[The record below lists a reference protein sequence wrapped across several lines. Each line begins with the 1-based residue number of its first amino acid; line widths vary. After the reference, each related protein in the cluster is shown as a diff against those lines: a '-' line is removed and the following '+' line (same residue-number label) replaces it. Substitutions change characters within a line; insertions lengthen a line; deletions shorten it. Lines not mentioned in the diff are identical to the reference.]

1 MPGPDPSRRRLL
13 AWGGAAAATLA
24 LPRAARGDDP
34 VAALESRAPDGLH
47 DTFTLHNATVVRA
60 DGVRLSGAGIRVEG
74 GVVVEVGSGV
84 TGGLDLGGR
93 WIVPGFTD
101 AGCTVGMVEI
111 GAESATNDSS
121 EGSDAVVPDARAI
134 DAYNP
139 LSDVIGV
146 TRAYGITT
154 ALIHPQP
161 NRLVAGQAAL
171 VHTRGRTRADAS
183 VQSPAAL
190 VVGLGGAG
198 RGGKGPSSRM
208 GVQAQLRALFAAV
221 ELPAPAPEPKGWRR
235 QKKRDDPGGED
246 DDAELSPAD
255 RVWRQALQGKLPVLF
270 KAERA
275 DDILVAVD
283 LAEEWGL
290 RAALLGAAEAWIV
303 AAELAAAEMPA
314 LIGPLTVQPGSFEH
328 PHARYDNAAML
339 HRHGVRFGFR
349 TGSAH
354 FSRGLST
361 SAGVAVAHGLPWEAA
376 VQALTRAPGEI
387 LGIPDV
393 GRIEPGSPAT
403 FFVSDGDPLQPRHA
417 VRRVWIQGEE
427 QRMDHRQRR
436 LFERFRE
443 LD

>member
-1 MPGPDPSRRRLL
+1 MPTPDPSRRRLL
-13 AWGGAAAATLA
+13 AWSGAAAAGLA
-24 LPRAARGDDP
+24 LPRSARALDP

-47 DTFTLHNATVVRA
+47 DTFTLCNATVVRA
-60 DGVRLSGAGIRVEG
+60 DGSRLAASGIRVEAG
-74 GVVVEVGSGV
+74 RVVEVGPAVTSGV
-84 TGGLDLGGR
+84 DVGGR

-171 VHTRGRTRADAS
+171 VHTRGRTRAAAE
-183 VQSPAAL
+183 VQAPAAL
-190 VVGLGGAG
+190 VVCLGGAG
-198 RGGKGPSSRM
+198 RGEQGPSSRM
-208 GVQAQLRALFAAV
+208 GVQARLRALFAAV
-221 ELPAPAPEPKGWRR
+221 ELPEPPAEGRRRKKNGGEPPTEDGDLSPVDLVWRR
-235 QKKRDDPGGED
+235 
-246 DDAELSPAD
+246 
-255 RVWRQALQGKLPVLF
+255 ALQGKLPVLF

-275 DDILVAVD
+275 DDILVAVA
-283 LAEEWGL
+283 LAREWGL
-290 RAALLGAAEAWIV
+290 RAALLGGAEAWIV
-303 AAELAAAEMPA
+303 AEELAEAEMPA
-314 LIGPLTVQPGSFEH
+314 LIGPVTAQPGSFEH

-339 HRHGVRFGFR
+339 HRRGVPFGFR

-387 LGIPDV
+387 LGIEGV
-393 GRIEPGSPAT
+393 GRIAPGSPAT

-417 VRRVWIQGEE
+417 VRRVWIGGEE